1 MSVEEF
7 VIDGGGTD
15 LSVVMAV
22 MTSLTSITITPENL
36 INGAVTDYIIS
47 IDTSVELKENDRIL
61 ITTPPSVTFSAQGA
75 SCDPVFPDAIG
86 VTEVTCEMIDNHS
99 LAINLVKINKING
112 IFTIVV
118 HGLKNPPN
126 FRKSELFSNIY
137 MQTFDYYNIQAL
149 ENYDDLWIQTNE
161 IGTITEFT
169 QDQST

>member
-61 ITTPPSVTFSAQGA
+61 ITTPPSVTFSA
-75 SCDPVFPDAIG
+75 
-86 VTEVTCEMIDNHS
+86 
-99 LAINLVKINKING
+99 
-112 IFTIVV
+112 
-118 HGLKNPPN
+118 
-126 FRKSELFSNIY
+126 
-137 MQTFDYYNIQAL
+137 
-149 ENYDDLWIQTNE
+149 
-161 IGTITEFT
+161 
-169 QDQST
+169 